1 MMFLPK
7 KDLLLVHCES
17 FPKPFH
23 SHFFLLKIS
32 LAVLLD
38 ELSDFQIGLILP
50 SNTTWTK
57 KK

>member
-1 MMFLPK
+1 MFLPK

-50 SNTTWTK
+50 SNTTWPK